1 VISAFSQLREEDRLN
16 RFKRILFQQC
26 NLRQYFFGRRIIFWK
41 GLLQRPDNSHKFFR
55 QRFSEGGKLM
65 KFRLFAS
72 ALAASAAL
80 FGGTASATDL
90 EVTHWWTS
98 GGEAAAVAEFAKAFD
113 ATGNHW
119 VDGAIAGGGDTA
131 RPIMISRI
139 TGGDPM
145 AATQFNHGRQAEELV
160 AAGLMRDLTDVAEK
174 EHWKD
179 VIRPASL
186 LDECTVDGKVFCV
199 PINIHSW
206 QWLWLS
212 NKAFA
217 DAGVAV
223 PTNWDEFVAAAPAL
237 EKAGKIPLAV
247 GRQSWQTSGAFNVL
261 IPAIAGKDIYLKV
274 YKDKDEAAAAGP
286 EMAKVFKAADDARKS
301 NVQDWNQ
308 ATNLVITGEAGG
320 QIMGDWAQGEFQ
332 VAKQVA
338 GKDYTCLPGLGVN
351 ALIST
356 DGDSFYF
363 PKVADAEKS
372 KAQEVLA
379 SVMMSPAT
387 QVAFNLKKG
396 SLPVRGDVD
405 TNAANDCMKKGLDI
419 LAKGNTIPSTN
430 QMMTEDTNTQ
440 INDLF
445 SQFFA
450 DPAMTAEDAQ
460 KRFADIIAAAE

>member
-1 VISAFSQLREEDRLN
+1 MRY
-16 RFKRILFQQC
+16 K
-26 NLRQYFFGRRIIFWK
+26 
-41 GLLQRPDNSHKFFR
+41 LLT
-55 QRFSEGGKLM
+55 
-65 KFRLFAS
+65 A

-80 FGGTASATDL
+80 QFAGPAAATDL

-119 VDGAIAGGGDTA
+119 VDGAIAGSGDTA

-145 AATQFNHGRQAEELV
+145 GATQFNHGRQAEELV
-160 AAGLMRDLTDVAEK
+160 KAGLMRDLTDLAAK

-186 LDECTVDGKVFCV
+186 LNECTVDGKVYCIPV
-199 PINIHSW
+199 NIHSW

-217 DAGVAV
+217 DAGVPV
-223 PTNWDEFVAAAPAL
+223 PKNWDEFVAAAPAL

-247 GRQSWQTSGAFNVL
+247 GQQAWQTSGAFQVL
-261 IPAIAGKDIYLKV
+261 MVAIGGPDIFKKV
-274 YKDKDEAAAAGP
+274 YGDKDAKVAGGP
-286 EMAKVFKAADDARKS
+286 EVAKVFKAADDARKMQAKS
-301 NVQDWNQ
+301 KVQDWNQ
-308 ATNLVITGEAGG
+308 ATNLVITGQAGG

-332 VAKQVA
+332 VAGQTA

-351 ALIST
+351 AVIQT
-356 DGDSFYF
+356 GGDSFYF
-363 PKVADAEKS
+363 PLLKDADKS

-379 SVMMSPAT
+379 STMLSPAT

-405 TNAANDCMKKGLDI
+405 LNAANDCMKKGLDI
-419 LAKGNTIPSTN
+419 LAKGNTIPDTN
-430 QMMTEDTNTQ
+430 QLMTEDSLTQ
-440 INDLF
+440 VNDLF
-445 SQFFA
+445 AEFFA
-450 DPAMTAEDAQ
+450 TPTMTPEDAQ
-460 KRFADIIAAAE
+460 KRFADIVAKAD